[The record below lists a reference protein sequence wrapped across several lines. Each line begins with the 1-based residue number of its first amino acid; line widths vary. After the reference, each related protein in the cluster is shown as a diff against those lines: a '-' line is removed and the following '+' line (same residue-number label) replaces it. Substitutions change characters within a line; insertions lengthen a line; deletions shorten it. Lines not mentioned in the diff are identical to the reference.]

1 MDIKQNEIVGLNN
14 FCEHS
19 HKIKSEEE
27 NLKIC
32 FCEISNGNFSIKGVH
47 ISKREELSF
56 KE

>member
-1 MDIKQNEIVGLNN
+1 MDIKQNKIVALNN

-27 NLKIC
+27 NLKNC
-32 FCEISNGNFSIKGVH
+32 FCETTNGNLSIKGVH
-47 ISKREELSF
+47 ILKSEELSF